1 MLPDTAT
8 FWIDHNLPK
17 ALAIFITNFFGFDAF
32 SFLDLKLDKAE
43 DAEVYRRAAL
53 NKNIVIVTKDKDF
66 VNLCLSKG
74 APPKII
80 WITLGN
86 STNKQLKEI
95 FQSTFEDAI
104 SKLRR
109 HDIVEISNSI

>member
-1 MLPDTAT
+1 MLPDAVT

-17 ALAIFITNFFGFDAF
+17 ALATFITNRFGFDAF
-32 SFLDLKLDKAE
+32 PFMELALDKME
-43 DAEVYRRAAL
+43 DAEVYRQAAQ

-80 WITLGN
+80 
-86 STNKQLKEI
+86 
-95 FQSTFEDAI
+95 
-104 SKLRR
+104 
-109 HDIVEISNSI
+109 